1 MKQRKWMKLLAVAFA
16 MIFAL
21 GQLAGD
27 GLSVSAAKR
36 RTLNVKNVTL
46 TTGTSKQLKVSG
58 IKAGKVKWSSSRKSV
73 ASVGRKGKVTAKK
86 PGKATI
92 TAKFPG
98 GKLKCRVTV
107 KVGGNGGK
115 PEASKAPAAEA
126 EVTPAA
132 TTPKRYPQQ
141 NRCRHQ
147 HQRMVRYWLRIFH
160 GVEPVR
166 ELQRISSPRPVQ
178 ILSGSKE
185 PCHTAPIIRQ
195 QHMGMP

>member
-98 GKLKCRVTV
+98 RKIKMQSDCKGRRQWR
-107 KVGGNGGK
+107 
-115 PEASKAPAAEA
+115 KA
-126 EVTPAA
+126 
-132 TTPKRYPQQ
+132 
-141 NRCRHQ
+141 
-147 HQRMVRYWLRIFH
+147 
-160 GVEPVR
+160 
-166 ELQRISSPRPVQ
+166 
-178 ILSGSKE
+178 
-185 PCHTAPIIRQ
+185 
-195 QHMGMP
+195 